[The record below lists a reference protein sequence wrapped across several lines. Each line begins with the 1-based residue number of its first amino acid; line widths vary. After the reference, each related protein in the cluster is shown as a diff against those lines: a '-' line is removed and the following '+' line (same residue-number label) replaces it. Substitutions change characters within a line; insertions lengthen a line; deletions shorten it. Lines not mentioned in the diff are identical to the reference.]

1 MKIISVVVEF
11 ATGMEITDG
20 ASLDPDSMTVHISDR
35 LRRVLRDPESTE
47 PPPRI
52 TAQVDDSRVP
62 VISSDGQ
69 FIVRESV
76 ARSAP
81 RSPRSFRRFGH
92 AWSKEQRQQF
102 GRFSHTLSAASIVG
116 AVGYWHST
124 GTWTISAVLNEA
136 VLVFLFVIL
145 FLRGMDS
152 MNGE

>member
-11 ATGMEITDG
+11 ASGMDITDG
-20 ASLDPDSMTVHISDR
+20 ASFDPDSMTVYLSER
-35 LRRVLRDPESTE
+35 LRRLLLESDTTE
-47 PPPRI
+47 APPRI
-52 TAQVDDSRVP
+52 TAQVDDAHLP
-62 VISSDGQ
+62 VTSLDGQ
-69 FIVRESV
+69 FIVRASAAEP
-76 ARSAP
+76 AP
-81 RSPRSFRRFGH
+81 RSLLSFRRFGH